1 MKLTFKKK
9 LLALLLVMILPALA
23 ACADDKNK
31 DNTNDNEAK
40 TSEEKTDKEDKK
52 DKNNESAEAEKAEEL
67 GAFEGNIPYDFE
79 LVSFQDGKTYKL
91 YDYLGKQP
99 IIIKFFASWCG
110 PCRMEMPELEE
121 VYQDY
126 QEDGLMVFA
135 VNLGAGDS
143 EEDVEQIISDYLL
156 TYPVL
161 KDEKSDVAFEYGIRS
176 IPVNIFIGKDGVI
189 KKHLV
194 GMQSKESYEENVM
207 SLLEEK

>member
-1 MKLTFKKK
+1 MNLILKKK
-9 LLALLLVMILPALA
+9 LLVLVLALILPTFA
-23 ACADDKNK
+23 ACDSNGKTENSDDKATTTKEMNEDGSDSK
-31 DNTNDNEAK
+31 DTTA
-40 TSEEKTDKEDKK
+40 TTEE
-52 DKNNESAEAEKAEEL
+52 EEL

-79 LVSFQDGKTYKL
+79 LTSFQDGKTYKL

-121 VYQDY
+121 VYKDY
-126 QEDGLMVFA
+126 QDEGLMVFA

-143 EEDVEQIISDYLL
+143 EDDVEQIISDYLL

-161 KDEKSDVAFEYGIRS
+161 KDSQSNVATDYGIRS

-189 KKHLV
+189 KNHIV
-194 GMQSKESYEENVM
+194 GMQTKESYEENVM
-207 SLLEEK
+207 SLLEE